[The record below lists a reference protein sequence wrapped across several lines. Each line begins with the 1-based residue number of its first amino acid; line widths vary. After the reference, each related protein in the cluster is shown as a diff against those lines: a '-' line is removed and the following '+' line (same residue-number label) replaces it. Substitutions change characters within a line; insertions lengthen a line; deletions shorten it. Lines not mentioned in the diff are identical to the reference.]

1 MRRDVEP
8 HSRRVK
14 ARSTVAMGVMI
25 ISGKALIRKEENVSI
40 QGLFPTELLLSR
52 EALEIRELP

>member
-8 HSRRVK
+8 HSGRVK
-14 ARSTVAMGVMI
+14 ARSTVVMGVMI